1 VAVGQVGGFAVQPPR
16 DVGAVTLDL
25 EEADGVVDQ
34 PAEQGLAAGDPERR
48 RARGKAVDHDPVAA
62 RPAQGAEVERVHRPV
77 AVVPAAGRP
86 ADPA

>member
-1 VAVGQVGGFAVQPPR
+1 MQPPR

-48 RARGKAVDHDPVAA
+48 RARGQAVDHDPVAA